1 MVTAPNDGSTLCL
14 HPQQW
19 LAPAEDA
26 AKQASPVSDAGEVA
40 SRAEGSM
47 TSGEGTSENAD
58 TPGNGQRPVSHSENK
73 TLYVLNVKE
82 TD

>member
-47 TSGEGTSENAD
+47 TSGEGQQQSEGMTQHGNDSGSD
-58 TPGNGQRPVSHSENK
+58 T
-73 TLYVLNVKE
+73 
-82 TD
+82 